1 MVPPRIELFSW
12 LALLGRINT
21 KEKLVRIGIISG
33 DENSCVLCNEST
45 ENYNHTLLHCPFS
58 WAVWTSWL
66 SIWNLK
72 WVFPSNLREA
82 FDQWKFLNKGRFFKK
97 VGVAMFFIL
106 IWTIWKERNCI
117 IFNNCSRSV
126 AETLEM
132 ALLQLRWW
140 ISGWK
145 EPFPYSFDEILK
157 NQSCLIWNEST
168 GAINFINPQVCMQ
181 HWEPPPINHLK
192 WIIDASVMASQSGS
206 TIGGILRNNEGKFKC
221 MFSSPIP
228 PIEINCAEI
237 LAIY

>member
-1 MVPPRIELFSW
+1 
-12 LALLGRINT
+12 
-21 KEKLVRIGIISG
+21 
-33 DENSCVLCNEST
+33 
-45 ENYNHTLLHCPFS
+45 
-58 WAVWTSWL
+58 
-66 SIWNLK
+66 
-72 WVFPSNLREA
+72 
-82 FDQWKFLNKGRFFKK
+82 
-97 VGVAMFFIL
+97 MFFIL

-237 LAIY
+237 LAIYRAIQISLKIENIKNHPILIESNSHNAVRCCNEDWGGPWNMNFQLNFIRSARKIGYNFISSTSEEAPMPWQTRWQSKGLGGKMNS